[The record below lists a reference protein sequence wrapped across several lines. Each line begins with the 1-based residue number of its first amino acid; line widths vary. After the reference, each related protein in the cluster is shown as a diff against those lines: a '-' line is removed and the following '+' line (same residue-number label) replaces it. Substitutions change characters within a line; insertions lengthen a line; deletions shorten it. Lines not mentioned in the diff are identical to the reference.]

1 MRGIIPVQAKNL
13 HPAEIELIAIAMAGN
28 EADDHTSAAATV
40 LRELSGTRV
49 EVARAREAAVKAWL
63 SAMPL
68 GEELERLRAELAA
81 AKNRLAATAAE
92 MPPLKGVE
100 AEERKAEARVEEAEA
115 LRRAAKARRA
125 AAAARLAEAR
135 ARKREAAEQGRRRDA
150 ENERSDN
157 TARRSRSGGTRL
169 AARKLPS
176 WLCAIGRSG
185 GRSQAT
191 AMAAHGTNR

>member
-1 MRGIIPVQAKNL
+1 MHHQSAENAIYHAEMRGIIPVQAKNL

-92 MPPLKGVE
+92 MPPLKS
-100 AEERKAEARVEEAEA
+100 AIASTND
-115 LRRAAKARRA
+115 AAV
-125 AAAARLAEAR
+125 
-135 ARKREAAEQGRRRDA
+135 ARKEAA
-150 ENERSDN
+150 
-157 TARRSRSGGTRL
+157 
-169 AARKLPS
+169 
-176 WLCAIGRSG
+176 GRSG
-185 GRSQAT
+185 GGGGAPAPR
-191 AMAAHGTNR
+191 